1 LRQSGCLF
9 SLLLLPILA
18 LLHKRRN
25 REQLQWLMAIET
37 LPADPALEP
46 LAWAH
51 PIVREWFLSKFGSA
65 TEPQIAGW
73 PAVLRGEPTL
83 ISAPTGSGKT
93 LAAFLVCIDK
103 LLRAAI
109 EGRLAAHT
117 HVVYISPLKAL
128 SNDVQKNLDGPLA
141 EIQQL
146 AMQRGYLCP
155 EIRTGV
161 RTGDTLTKHRLAM
174 LKHPPH
180 ILVTTPE
187 SLYILLTAGKSRL
200 NLTRVQTVI
209 VDEIHAIAGNKRGAH
224 LALSLERLDALVC
237 GENHLA
243 PGAMLTGLST
253 PPQRIGLS
261 ATQNPIELVAAFL
274 TGANHPGAPSS
285 ATPGPERAVFARLG
299 GTASSS
305 PKVGPQKVGCP
316 IHDDGLIV
324 GMSGKSQSLAGHR
337 PPATIIQVGQ
347 RRTLDLAIEV
357 PSAELTSITSTAM
370 WEEIYDKLA
379 ALAEQH
385 RSTLVFVNTR
395 RLVER
400 LSFELSERLGPTL
413 GPDAVAAHHGSL
425 SRTLRLDAEQRLKS
439 GQCRILIATASLELG
454 IDIGTVD
461 LVCQIATTRAVA
473 VAMQR
478 VGRAGHWR
486 GAIPKGRF
494 FATTRDDLLEQA
506 ALLRKMVAGE
516 LDQLQVP
523 EQPIDV
529 LMQQIVAT
537 VGAESWSEDALF
549 HVLRRAWPYRNLTP
563 DQYEEVLALLHN
575 GIENSR
581 GRYGAY
587 ILRDRVQ
594 GHLHARRGSRSIAI
608 SNGGAIPDTSIFAV
622 MLQPENVQIATLDE
636 HFAVESSPGDVVL
649 LGNTSWRIQR
659 IDPAGKVLVE
669 DAHGAPPSIPFWE
682 GEAPQR
688 TSVLSDAVSDLRTE
702 IDTRTSNVTPSTILG
717 TPSLIHPLESGTPSL
732 IHPLES
738 GTPGLI
744 HPLES
749 GTPGLIH
756 PLESGTPGLQARV
769 SYPSDTDGALAPG
782 VCSPEHTDES
792 PQAQLAETLAF
803 LQRECFLNHSAAL
816 QLITYIVHGRAV
828 LGAVPT
834 KTTLIAER
842 FFDEG
847 GGQQLILHAPFGGRI
862 NKAWGLALRK
872 RFCRGFNFE
881 LQAAATDNGINISL
895 AEQHSFPLADVFHFL
910 TTLTATTLLEQACI
924 PSPLF
929 KNRWRWAAGRSL
941 QLLRMQKGKRVA
953 PQIQRTRSDDLLASV
968 FPHASAC
975 PETMTGDIEIPD
987 HPLVRE
993 VMKDTLTEAMDI
1005 EGLLEVLQGINDG
1018 TIRCIAVDTP
1028 IPSLFAHELI
1038 NAMPY
1043 AFLDPEDAAGRRA
1056 RAVRTRGN
1064 VPSRLPEAPGR
1075 LDPAA
1080 IATIRTQLWPDLR
1093 DEHELHDL
1101 LLQLIALPITFLET
1115 LGAPGPDSR
1124 TRDRNS
1130 TQHWPL
1136 FFDRLAQQGR
1146 AHCIDI
1152 EGHPFW
1158 IATERLPEAALLW
1171 PDLSLPP
1178 TASPPDR
1185 SAAEWRD
1192 PCISLAAATNSGAPP
1207 LASEMWEATTPA
1219 APKPSASPRTTATLT
1234 LTQGWLQL
1242 LGPTTAE
1249 HLAALTHLAPSD
1261 ILQSLLTMELQGLAL
1276 RGVFEHPAPAADAPT
1291 TPASAETEW
1300 CERRILQRIH
1310 RLTLGTLRKQVEPV
1324 TPAVFMRWLLDW
1336 HHLAPNPESTHQLT
1350 GEEGVLAAIEQLEGF
1365 EAPAIEWER
1374 TLLPAR
1380 VADYDPRW
1388 LDNLC
1393 LAGVLAWGRISPH
1406 PAWSSSGSSTVP
1418 TPTPSSAP
1426 AVTLHPDT
1434 PSPGSL
1440 HPGTPRLQP
1449 RVSYPSEREGALAPE
1464 VCLSSAPP
1472 RTAPRRVIPT
1482 TAAPITFYLRESSEW
1497 LHHAFASKSVD
1508 ETTLTQSLSAEAQTI
1523 RTLLREHG
1531 AAFTA
1536 DLQRLSNL
1544 TKLQTTTALWE
1555 LATAGLASADGFDQL
1570 RAMMDPRR
1578 KSLAIAQTPA
1588 TSLRKRAAARTT
1600 AGRWSLLSGAQLSG
1614 AQPLPQPATTPGAPR
1629 LASETWASQ
1638 DAQAATQSAIA
1649 HARRTDAALDAHA
1662 RILLCRYGVL
1672 FRELLT
1678 RESNAPRWRDLL
1690 PILRR
1695 LEARGEIRG
1704 GRFVSGPFGEQYAL
1718 PEAVD
1723 SLRKARKQHEARAGA
1738 HSPDSPEP
1746 PITVAAAD
1754 PLNLAGILV
1763 PGERIPAIPGRTVT
1777 FLNGSVVEETPTSE
1791 APAKPIRAPRTRSVA
1806 ALLRAEAL
1814 ATRTPQPTASPGL
1827 FS

>member
-1 LRQSGCLF
+1 MPGLR
-9 SLLLLPILA
+9 PIS
-18 LLHKRRN
+18 
-25 REQLQWLMAIET
+25 EPDT
-37 LPADPALEP
+37 LNDPN

-51 PIVREWFLSKFGSA
+51 PIVQEWFVTKFGSP

-73 PAVLRGEPTL
+73 PAILRGEPTL

-93 LAAFLVCIDK
+93 LSAFLVCIDK

-128 SNDVQKNLDGPLA
+128 SNDIQKNLDAPLA

-146 AMQRGYLCP
+146 AIARGYLCP

-161 RTGDTLTKHRLAM
+161 RTGDTLTRHRLAM

-187 SLYILLTAGKSRL
+187 SLYILLTAGKSRQ

-209 VDEIHAIAGNKRGAH
+209 VDEIHAIADDKRGAH
-224 LALSLERLDALVC
+224 LALTLERLDALVC

-243 PGAMLTGLST
+243 PGAMLTGLT
-253 PPQRIGLS
+253 TAPQRIGLS
-261 ATQNPIELVAAFL
+261 ATQNPIELVANFL
-274 TGANHPGAPSS
+274 TGTA
-285 ATPGPERAVFARLG
+285 PER
-299 GTASSS
+299 
-305 PKVGPQKVGCP
+305 K
-316 IHDDGLIV
+316 
-324 GMSGKSQSLAGHR
+324 
-337 PPATIIQVGQ
+337 PATIIQVGQ

-357 PSAELTSITSTAM
+357 PSTELTSITSIAM
-370 WEEIYDKLA
+370 WTEIYDKLA

-395 RLVER
+395 KLVEKI
-400 LSFELSERLGPTL
+400 SFELSNRLGE
-413 GPDAVAAHHGSL
+413 DAVAAHHGSL
-425 SRTLRLDAEQRLKS
+425 SRTLRLDAEQRLKA
-439 GQCRILIATASLELG
+439 GECKILIATASLELG

-494 FATTRDDLLEQA
+494 FATTRDDLFEQA

-516 LDQLQVP
+516 LDLLEIP
-523 EQPIDV
+523 DQPIDV
-529 LMQQIVAT
+529 LMQQVVAT

-549 HVLRRAWPYRNLTP
+549 HVLRRAYPYRNLTRE
-563 DQYEEVLALLHN
+563 QYEEVLALLHN

-636 HFAVESSPGDVVL
+636 HFAVDSSPGDVIL

-659 IDPAGKVLVE
+659 VDPSGKVLVE

-688 TSVLSDAVSDLRTE
+688 TSVLSDGVSALRTE
-702 IDTRTSNVTPSTILG
+702 IDQRTSSLTPSGLLNPVLSTG
-717 TPSLIHPLESGTPSL
+717 AQRSGET
-732 IHPLES
+732 
-738 GTPGLI
+738 
-744 HPLES
+744 
-749 GTPGLIH
+749 
-756 PLESGTPGLQARV
+756 
-769 SYPSDTDGALAPG
+769 
-782 VCSPEHTDES
+782 CSADPHD
-792 PQAQLAETLAF
+792 PQAQLHNTIAF
-803 LQRECFLNHSAAL
+803 LKRECFLSDSAAL

-847 GGQQLILHAPFGGRI
+847 GGQQLILHAPFGGRL

-910 TTLTATTLLEQACI
+910 TTLTARELLEQACI

-993 VMKDTLTEAMDI
+993 VMKDTLTEAMDL
-1005 EGLLEVLQGINDG
+1005 EGLLEVLAGIADG
-1018 TIRCIAVDTP
+1018 TIRCVAVDTP

-1043 AFLDPEDAAGRRA
+1043 AFLDPEDAAARRT
-1056 RAVRTRGN
+1056 RAVSTRGN

-1075 LDPAA
+1075 IDPAA
-1080 IATIRTQLWPDLR
+1080 IATVRQQLWPDVR

-1101 LLQLIALPITFLET
+1101 LLQLIALPIALLEGFASPYIS
-1115 LGAPGPDSR
+1115 GAPPMTMASSSSWVGLQTASPDK
-1124 TRDRNS
+1124 TK
-1130 TQHWPL
+1130 HWPL
-1136 FFDRLAQQGR
+1136 LFDRLAQQGR
-1146 AHCIDI
+1146 AHCITFD
-1152 EGHPFW
+1152 GAPAW

-1171 PDLSLPP
+1171 PNS
-1178 TASPPDR
+1178 SPLNATVISTER
-1185 SAAEWRD
+1185 CERRD
-1192 PCISLAAATNSGAPP
+1192 PCISPVSQSDPGAPH
-1207 LASEMWEATTPA
+1207 LASEMGRTSTPTTPTS
-1219 APKPSASPRTTATLT
+1219 PASTRDAATLT
-1234 LTQGWLQL
+1234 LTQGYLQL
-1242 LGPTTAE
+1242 LGPTTST
-1249 HLAALTHLAPSD
+1249 HLANLTHLAPSA
-1261 ILQSLLTMELQGLAL
+1261 IHQALLTMEMQGLSM
-1276 RGVFEHPAPAADAPT
+1276 RGVFEHPPT
-1291 TPASAETEW
+1291 TDPHAEEW

-1310 RLTLGTLRKQVEPV
+1310 RLTLGTLRKQIEPV
-1324 TPAVFMRWLLDW
+1324 TPAIFMRWLLDW
-1336 HHLAPNPESTHQLT
+1336 HHLAPDTQLT
-1350 GEEGVLAAIEQLEGF
+1350 GEEAVLAAIEQLEGF

-1380 VADYDPRW
+1380 VANYQPQW

-1393 LAGVLAWGRISPH
+1393 LAGVIAWGRISPH
-1406 PAWSSSGSSTVP
+1406 PAWSAG
-1418 TPTPSSAP
+1418 
-1426 AVTLHPDT
+1426 
-1434 PSPGSL
+1434 
-1440 HPGTPRLQP
+1440 
-1449 RVSYPSEREGALAPE
+1449 EG
-1464 VCLSSAPP
+1464 
-1472 RTAPRRVIPT
+1472 TAPRRVIPT
-1482 TAAPITFYLRESSEW
+1482 TAAPITFYLRDSSEW
-1497 LHHAFASKSVD
+1497 LHHALASKSVD
-1508 ETTLTQSLSAEAQTI
+1508 ETTLTQSLSPEAQAI
-1523 RTLLREHG
+1523 RALLATQG

-1536 DLQRLSNL
+1536 DLQRLSGL
-1544 TKLQTTTALWE
+1544 TKLQTCTALWE

-1570 RAMMDPRR
+1570 RSMMDPRR
-1578 KSLAIAQTPA
+1578 KSATTAAAP
-1588 TSLRKRAAARTT
+1588 TSLRKRTAARTT
-1600 AGRWSLLSGAQLSG
+1600 AGRWSLLAI
-1614 AQPLPQPATTPGAPR
+1614 TPGAPR
-1629 LASETWASQ
+1629 LASDTWDSKNSQ
-1638 DAQAATQSAIA
+1638 ATTQAAIA
-1649 HARRTDAALDAHA
+1649 AAKETDAALDAHA

-1672 FRELLT
+1672 FRELLA
-1678 RESNAPRWRDLL
+1678 REANAPKWRDLL

-1718 PEAVD
+1718 PEAAD
-1723 SLRKARKQHEARAGA
+1723 SLRKARTQQASRANESA
-1738 HSPDSPEP
+1738 
-1746 PITVAAAD
+1746 IILAAAD

-1763 PGERIPAIPGRTVT
+1763 PGDRVPAIPGRTVS
-1777 FLNGSVVEETPTSE
+1777 FQNGVTVEENPS
-1791 APAKPIRAPRTRSVA
+1791 PA
-1806 ALLRAEAL
+1806 ALPKPKTTRIRSIPDMLRAEAL
-1814 ATRTPQPTASPGL
+1814 ATRAPQPAAYPGL